1 VKKAVKYIIGA
12 IAVLTAYELG
22 GALLPFARMKTAD
35 SEYKENVN
43 TDAYYGGSEDGADR
57 ARVVEENKDALDT
70 RLSMFGE
77 AKESIIL
84 TTFDIREGKSTDQ
97 IFSSLIAAADRGVK
111 VRIIVDGM
119 YGMLHMNGKDTF
131 YAAGSHKNIEIK
143 YYNEPNPLKP
153 WTFNGRMHDK
163 YIIID
168 DQLLLLGGRNTF
180 DYFIGEWKGKNRG
193 YDREVLVYNTDYEQ
207 GADKSVIGEV
217 KAYFESMW
225 KKKECRTVFGKT
237 PGSHKDG
244 AEKALA
250 RMKDC
255 YQGLSVQPV
264 DYWET
269 TVATKKISFL
279 HNPTHI
285 YGKEPYV
292 WEELRQLMMQ
302 AEERVMIHT
311 PYAVYSEEMYEGMK
325 EISEKV
331 PNTSVILNAIA
342 VGDNVCASSDYLR
355 NKNRLLNTGMDF
367 YEYMGDY
374 STHGKSLVIDQNISV
389 IGSYNFD
396 NRSTYVDTETMLV
409 IDSTGLNEQLTGYL
423 EALKAESLK
432 IIDENRYEAKDG
444 VKQKEIPAKK
454 KKLIKKLA
462 FFLQPF
468 RYLI

>member
-1 VKKAVKYIIGA
+1 MKKAVKYIIGA
-12 IAVLTAYELG
+12 IVALTAYELG

-35 SEYKENVN
+35 SEYKEKVD
-43 TDAYYGGSEDGADR
+43 TAACYGGSKDGADR

-70 RLSMFGE
+70 RLSMFEE

-97 IFSSLIAAADRGVK
+97 IFSSLLAAADRGVK

-131 YAAGSHKNIEIK
+131 YAAGCHDNIEIR
-143 YYNEPNPLKP
+143 YYNEPNPLMP

-163 YIIID
+163 YIIVD

-180 DYFIGEWKGKNRG
+180 DYFIGDFKGKSKG
-193 YDREVLVYNTDYEQ
+193 YDREVLVYNTDYENGSGQ
-207 GADKSVIGEV
+207 SVLGEV

-225 KKKECRTVFGKT
+225 RKKECKAVFDNV
-237 PGSHKDG
+237 PGSHKEG
-244 AEKALA
+244 VKETLKKLQ
-250 RMKDC
+250 KC
-255 YQGLSVQPV
+255 YEGLSVRSA
-264 DYWET
+264 DYLEET
-269 TVATKKISFL
+269 SATKKISFL

-285 YGKEPYV
+285 YGKEPHV

-302 AEERVMIHT
+302 ADHRVMIHT
-311 PYAVYSEEMYEGMK
+311 PYAVYSDEMYEGMK
-325 EISEKV
+325 EISENV
-331 PNTSVILNAIA
+331 PDTSVILNAIA

-355 NKNRLLNTGMDF
+355 NKGKLLDTGMDF

-374 STHGKSLVIDQNISV
+374 STHGKSLVIDENISV

-409 IDSTGLNEQLTGYL
+409 IDSTAVNEQLTDHL
-423 EALKAESLK
+423 EALKKESLK
-432 IIDENRYEAKDG
+432 VVDENHYEAKDG
-444 VKQKEIPAKK
+444 VTQKEIPEKK

-468 RYLI
+468 RSLV